1 MASKVCT
8 KCNVLK
14 RIEEYTIDRSKPMG
28 YKSSCKECFLTARRL
43 TPEKNRKWA
52 LNLQQISRDPYVN
65 FYTLFYSR
73 IYEIVKWQVTD
84 NVAEHLVTRV
94 TDG

>member
-1 MASKVCT
+1 MNKHRVCLSKFINQLHWDLSNQCQA
-8 KCNVLK
+8 
-14 RIEEYTIDRSKPMG
+14 D
-28 YKSSCKECFLTARRL
+28 
-43 TPEKNRKWA
+43 
-52 LNLQQISRDPYVN
+52 LQQISRDPYTN